1 MGFDWVKIREEYE
14 TGNTEPDS
22 LAGLFG
28 CSADEIRKCI
38 KKEKWENSLEAG
50 RKKRIR
56 ILKAVQDVALKGV
69 EKADSMLEECKNVR
83 DLETHSKMLKVYR
96 DVGLTKPD
104 DIIGKVQV
112 NSALDDMYE
121 CTKEDA
127 ERVMGD
133 DADGFE
139 K

>member
-1 MGFDWVKIREEYE
+1 MGYDWVKIREEYE

-22 LAGLFG
+22 LSGLFG
-28 CSADEIRKCI
+28 CSADEIRKRI

-112 NSALDDMYE
+112 NSALEDMYE
-121 CTKEDA
+121 CTEEDA